1 MATEKEEE
9 KISTLLEDLTSLES
23 YARDLFSFLPLP
35 VCLVSSVGI
44 ILEVNPAFE
53 NITGYNIEEI
63 IGKPIEDILIKKE
76 FEELSKETLEKGFVR
91 AKELNILT
99 KEKKEIPTSVSTIL
113 RKSEEGEVIGYFVGL
128 FDLSDIKKT
137 EKDLKNAQIALLNM
151 LEDVEEARGR
161 AEEEKNKTVATIN
174 NFTDGLLVF
183 DPDNKLSLINPQAEK
198 IFDIKQRDVIKRS
211 IQELK
216 TFPTLEPLALILL
229 REAKDILRKEI
240 QLKEN
245 LVIEV
250 SSVPILRGEERLGNL
265 IILHDITREKLIE
278 KMKTE
283 FVSISA
289 HQLRTPLSAIK
300 WTIKMF
306 LDGDLGEITSEQRDF
321 LGKTYRSNEKMI
333 NLINSL
339 LDVTRIEEG
348 RYLYKPV
355 PTEIEPICQF
365 VIKSYE
371 EEVKRK
377 NITVSFK
384 KTEKRLPK
392 IIMDVEKIKL
402 AIQNLLDNAIR
413 YTPSGGNVTIALR
426 HGKKEVEFSIKD
438 SGVGVPKEQQMR
450 IFTRFFRGANVMR
463 MDTEGSGLGLYIV
476 KNIIEAHGG
485 RVWFES
491 EEGKG
496 TTFYFTLP
504 TKEEFA
510 GFLKGF

>member
-1 MATEKEEE
+1 MATKEEE

-35 VCLVSSVGI
+35 LCLVSSTGI

-53 NITGYNIEEI
+53 NITGYNTEEI
-63 IGKPIEDILIKKE
+63 IGKPIEDIFIKKE
-76 FEELSKETLEKGFVR
+76 FEEANKETLEKGFIK
-91 AKELNILT
+91 AKELIIFT
-99 KEKKEIPTSVSTIL
+99 KEKKEVPASISTIL
-113 RKSEEGEVIGYFVGL
+113 RKSEEGEIIGYFVGL
-128 FDLSDIKKT
+128 FDLSSIKET
-137 EKDLKNAQIALLNM
+137 EKDLKNAQAALLNM
-151 LEDVEEARGR
+151 LEDVEEARGK
-161 AEEEKNKTVATIN
+161 AEEEKNKTMAIIN

-183 DPDNKLSLINPQAEK
+183 GPENKLSLINPQVEK
-198 IFDIKQRDVIKRS
+198 IFDIKQKDIINRT

-216 TFPTLEPLALILL
+216 TFPTIEPLSLILL
-229 REAKDILRKEI
+229 KEIKDIFRREI
-240 QLKEN
+240 KLKEN
-245 LVIEV
+245 LIIEI
-250 SSVPILRGEERLGNL
+250 SSTPILRGKEKLGNL

-300 WTIKMF
+300 WTLRML
-306 LDGDLGEITSEQRDF
+306 LDGDLGEITLEQRDF
-321 LGKTYRSNEKMI
+321 LEKTYRSNEKMI

-339 LDVTRIEEG
+339 LDITRIEEG
-348 RYLYKPV
+348 RYVYKPV
-355 PTEIEPICQF
+355 LTEITPICQF

-371 EEVKRK
+371 DEIKRK
-377 NITVSFK
+377 NIKLDFK
-384 KTEKRLPK
+384 KPEKRLPK
-392 IIMDVEKIKL
+392 INMDVEKIKL

-413 YTPSGGNVTIALR
+413 YTPPGGKVTIDLK

-438 SGVGVPKEQQMR
+438 SGVGIPKDQQSR

-496 TTFYFTLP
+496 TTFYFNLP
-504 TKEEFA
+504 VKEEFA
-510 GFLKGF
+510 EFLKEF